1 MEHKNLNFITR
12 LGFALNG
19 IRKAW
24 KIEKSFRLQCV
35 AALVLFLFCV
45 VTRPPLI
52 WCAAFTA
59 MAALVLALELVNS
72 AVESLL
78 DRLHPERNELIGIAK
93 DCLAGAVLVASMAAV
108 LVFAL
113 YLCTLF

>member
-1 MEHKNLNFITR
+1 MEHKNLNFKAR
-12 LGFALNG
+12 LGFAANG

-24 KIEKSFRLQCV
+24 KIEKSFRFQCM
-35 AALVLFLFCV
+35 AALVLLLFCV
-45 VTRPPLI
+45 VARPPLI
-52 WCAAFTA
+52 WCAVFAA

-78 DRLHPERNELIGIAK
+78 DRLHPEHNELIGIAK

-108 LVFAL
+108 MVFAL
-113 YLCTLF
+113 YVCTLF